1 MVAVHSSLFPAMDES
16 LKLWFAVI
24 GTPYLGYTKI
34 SPSRTFDAP
43 EGDDYQRVGNC
54 WVHQTLEG
62 ETSTVLLQS
71 SPRPRCFGRNQS
83 QIPGHSPSRRRQ
95 NIVQQIGQI
104 GPNLLKSVPVVHF

>member
-1 MVAVHSSLFPAMDES
+1 MHSPSDGGCAQLLLFPAMGES

-71 SPRPRCFGRNQS
+71 IR
-83 QIPGHSPSRRRQ
+83 PSR
-95 NIVQQIGQI
+95 
-104 GPNLLKSVPVVHF
+104 VPGLGGLDEIAPRSQVTAHLAGVRI